1 MHPSR
6 EIKQLQKAKLKAQS
20 SNNLKEEASL
30 CNQLGEVLARSGD
43 YEAAIEEHRQ
53 ELTLSEVLHDVIGSA
68 VANRKIGECY
78 AELGNIEAALKYQQR
93 HLDLACSVRDAAE
106 EQRALATIG
115 RTFLFRYESDQ
126 SQESLRQAED
136 AFKKSLAIVDERLE
150 GTVAARELSEMRA
163 RLFLNLG
170 FVYDGLKA
178 PQRCSDFIR
187 RSIFI
192 AEYNHLVEDLYRA
205 NFNLGSIHFR
215 NGQHSRAV
223 RCLEQAKDC
232 ARKMKDKFAES
243 ECYSS
248 IGQVL
253 LSLGDFVAARRSLKK
268 AFTLGSQQAADRE
281 VVKRA
286 LKHAIRG
293 CQLEQAVAELG
304 DGHLQE
310 AAGLAEQLGDLYSKV
325 GCYSKAVEAYR
336 SQLSSVVALGKPARE
351 LAVIHVSLAA
361 TYTDLRLY
369 HKAVD
374 HYREELA
381 FREGNS
387 KEECESW
394 LNMAACMEDGGK
406 SAEEVDCCYA
416 SALRCAETA
425 GLPTLQRKVL
435 KAWLSAQRRSGS
447 SQCDVTEAHLQELRA
462 MPGGDAGESDMEE
475 ENQEE
480 NSEPLEDSDI
490 PLSDSDEDLEE
501 YDKMVPGRRKMGR
514 WNKRNEKG
522 ETCLHR
528 SCIEGNLKQVQYLVE
543 QGHPVNPRDYCG
555 WTPLHEACNH
565 GHLEIVTVLLNHGAN
580 INDPGGP
587 LCEGV
592 TPLHDALSCGH
603 FQVARLLVERGACV
617 TLRNSKGETPLDCL
631 RHWLR
636 MYSRELDQDTRQEC
650 AQTERLLKKAA
661 SRTGEGAETQAPLKR
676 TATNKQTS
684 ATWNRGGSSL
694 WGIVFFFVFFTVKYG
709 HLSHVF
715 TLTCPQLHLLL
726 PQDSTSSDDDDS
738 DGSISPL
745 RPVRPRRRFPES
757 TAPPVA
763 APSQDVGV
771 TAVRQAAPPP
781 DRGSEDYQ
789 RTIRSLGSAKTR
801 LLAQGLSEPEFTS
814 APVAS
819 GNSRSALVPED
830 EYLEDDW
837 LEDDLGETQPKKRRR
852 VGVEQDRRREMSSAS
867 SVRSENHHLNS
878 SDSSAGVP
886 SVPSV
891 GRSLHKG
898 SQKSRQVKMTQ
909 LSGMVLLGRR
919 EVGRPQSPV
928 QGEPPANAVQPQVS
942 VASVSTPLPAPIR
955 MRVRVQ
961 DNVFLI
967 PVPHSEADSCT
978 VSWLCEQAAQRYY
991 QACGLLPR
999 LSLQKEGALLSPHDL
1014 LLAVLQ
1020 TNEEVLAEVTSW
1032 DLPPLPERYRKAC
1045 QSLSVAENSLVSRL
1059 CEAQDGS
1066 PSLSVCGLSLPPA
1079 GLHPLL
1085 RALKLQTGLTE
1096 LRLSGNRL
1104 HDELMPELIAAVTT
1118 MPRLRIL
1125 DLSANCIT
1133 GEGLKKAAAVLE
1145 GSNQSAFPCLEE
1157 LDLSTNPLGD
1167 SVSQPLS
1174 CLLSSCPL
1182 LTTLS
1187 LQACGLSA
1195 RFLQQHRFLLA
1206 SALSATGHLRSIC
1219 LSHNALGSTGLELVL
1234 KSLPLHQL
1242 THLYLS
1248 SVRNGP
1254 SDLPGVD
1261 HLAVCLSQE
1270 DSSVMHLSFAGNG
1283 LTDSDVSCLARCL
1296 LLNRFLTS
1304 LDLSGN
1310 PCVTTA
1316 ALGSLVGALMETQR
1330 PLTFL
1335 NLQGCAMG
1343 GPWDRMDT
1351 DSLSRCIQDLRLC
1364 SKRLNKLDQQALLQ
1378 SWQGREPAVLTRS
1391 AKCFVRTS
1399 SGPREDLSHP
1409 PYTSPPL

>member
-1 MHPSR
+1 MNPCWR
-6 EIKQLQKAKLKAQS
+6 EMKQLQKAKLKAQS
-20 SNNLKEEASL
+20 SSNLKEEASL

-53 ELTLSEVLHDVIGSA
+53 ELALSEVLRDVIGSA

-78 AELGNIEAALKYQQR
+78 AELGNIEAALKQR
-93 HLDLACSVRDAAE
+93 HLDLARSVGDAAE

-126 SQESLRQAED
+126 SQESLRQAEN

-150 GTVAARELSEMRA
+150 GAVPARELSEMRA

-170 FVYDGLKA
+170 FVCDGLKE

-192 AEYNHLVEDLYRA
+192 AERNHLVEDLYRA

-223 RCLEQAKDC
+223 RCLEQAKEC

-268 AFTLGSQQAADRE
+268 AFILGSQQAADRE

-304 DGHLQE
+304 EGHLQE
-310 AAGLAEQLGDLYSKV
+310 AVGLAEQLGDLYCKV
-325 GCYSKAVEAYR
+325 GCYSKALEAYN
-336 SQLSSVVALGKPARE
+336 SQLSSAVTLGKPARE

-369 HKAVD
+369 HKAVE

-381 FREGNS
+381 LREGNS

-394 LNMAACMEDGGK
+394 LNVAACMEDGGK
-406 SAEEVDCCYA
+406 SAEEVDGCYT

-425 GLPTLQRKVL
+425 GLLALQRRVL
-435 KAWLSAQRRSGS
+435 KAWLSAQRRLGS
-447 SQCDVTEAHLQELRA
+447 TQCDVTEARLQELGA
-462 MPGGDAGESDMEE
+462 VQGGDGGESDVEE

-501 YDKMVPGRRKMGR
+501 YEKLVPGRRKTAR

-528 SCIEGNLKQVQYLVE
+528 ACIEGNVKQVQYLLE
-543 QGHPVNPRDYCG
+543 QGHPLNPRDYCG

-565 GHLEIVTVLLNHGAN
+565 GHHEIVALLLDRGAN

-603 FQVARLLVERGACV
+603 FQVARLLVERGASV
-617 TLRNSKGETPLDCL
+617 TLRNSKGEMPLDCL
-631 RHWLR
+631 RSWLR
-636 MYSRELDQDTRQEC
+636 MYNRELDQETQQES

-661 SRTGEGAETQAPLKR
+661 SCTGFAALPATKPFDSLQDSQLFDAENSEPLVSTGERLGTFD
-676 TATNKQTS
+676 TS
-684 ATWNRGGSSL
+684 
-694 WGIVFFFVFFTVKYG
+694 
-709 HLSHVF
+709 
-715 TLTCPQLHLLL
+715 L
-726 PQDSTSSDDDDS
+726 PSFLNASPHQDSSSSDQSDS
-738 DGSISPL
+738 DDPISPL
-745 RPVRPRRRFPES
+745 RPVRPRLRFPQPPS
-757 TAPPVA
+757 PPAPVPTQDPCATAFH
-763 APSQDVGV
+763 
-771 TAVRQAAPPP
+771 QAAPPP
-781 DRGSEDYQ
+781 VCGSEDYQ
-789 RTIRSLGSAKTR
+789 RTIRSLGSAKSR
-801 LLAQGLSEPEFTS
+801 LLTQDLSEPEFTS
-814 APVAS
+814 TPAVSA
-819 GNSRSALVPED
+819 NSRSALVPED

-837 LEDDLGETQPKKRRR
+837 LEDDLGEVQPKKRRR
-852 VGVEQDRRREMSSAS
+852 VSVEHDRRREKSSAS
-867 SVRSENHHLNS
+867 SVRSEVFLLL
-878 SDSSAGVP
+878 
-886 SVPSV
+886 PSV
-891 GRSLHKG
+891 GSSVPTGGRSLEKG

-919 EVGRPQSPV
+919 EVGCS
-928 QGEPPANAVQPQVS
+928 
-942 VASVSTPLPAPIR
+942 ASTAIPAPIR

-1045 QSLSVAENSLVSRL
+1045 QSLSVAENRLVSRL

-1066 PSLSVCGLSLPPA
+1066 PSVSVCGLSLPPA
-1079 GLHPLL
+1079 GLRSLL
-1085 RALKLQTGLTE
+1085 RALKLQPGLTE

-1104 HDELMPELIAAVTT
+1104 RDDLMPELISAVST
-1118 MPRLRIL
+1118 MPRLRLL
-1125 DLSANCIT
+1125 DVSANCIT
-1133 GEGLKKAAAVLE
+1133 GEGLKKAAAKLE
-1145 GSNQSAFPCLEE
+1145 DLGQSCLEE
-1157 LDLSTNPLGD
+1157 LDLSANPLGD
-1167 SVSQPLS
+1167 SLSQPLS
-1174 CLLSSCPL
+1174 SLLSCCPLLSS
-1182 LTTLS
+1182 LS
-1187 LQACGLSA
+1187 LQACGLSG
-1195 RFLQQHRFLLA
+1195 RFLQQHRLLLA
-1206 SALSATGHLRSIC
+1206 SALSGEGHLRSVC
-1219 LSHNALGSTGLELVL
+1219 LSHNPLGSTGLELVL
-1234 KSLPLHQL
+1234 KSLPLQCL

-1248 SVRNGP
+1248 
-1254 SDLPGVD
+1254 
-1261 HLAVCLSQE
+1261 AV
-1270 DSSVMHLSFAGNG
+1270 FAANG
-1283 LTDSDVSCLARCL
+1283 LTDSDISCLSRCVSGPRLHSVFSDVCVHVCLHAFVCVHTFLGFDPMLPHFYVTRCL
-1296 LLNRFLTS
+1296 VLSRSLTS

-1310 PCVTTA
+1310 PGVTTA
-1316 ALGSLVGALMETQR
+1316 GLGSLVAALQETRR
-1330 PLTFL
+1330 PLTLL
-1335 NLQGCAMG
+1335 NLQGCAVG
-1343 GPWDRMDT
+1343 GPWDGVDM
-1351 DSLSRCIQDLRLC
+1351 DSLSCSVRDLRLC
-1364 SKRLNKLDQQALLQ
+1364 SQRLNKLDQRTVLQ
-1378 SWQGREPAVLTRS
+1378 SWRGREATVLSRS
-1391 AKCFVRTS
+1391 AKCFVRVS
-1399 SGPREDLSHP
+1399 SLP
-1409 PYTSPPL
+1409 

>member
-1 MHPSR
+1 MVGEPEQHVFGVW
-6 EIKQLQKAKLKAQS
+6 
-20 SNNLKEEASL
+20 EET
-30 CNQLGEVLARSGD
+30 R
-43 YEAAIEEHRQ
+43 AAIEEHRQ
-53 ELTLSEVLHDVIGSA
+53 ELALSEVLRDVIGSA

-78 AELGNIEAALKYQQR
+78 AELGNIEAALKQR
-93 HLDLACSVRDAAE
+93 HLDLARSVGDAAE

-126 SQESLRQAED
+126 SQESLRQAEN

-150 GTVAARELSEMRA
+150 GAVPARELSEMRA

-170 FVYDGLKA
+170 FVCDGLKE

-192 AEYNHLVEDLYRA
+192 AERNHLVEDLYRA

-223 RCLEQAKDC
+223 RCLEQAKEC

-268 AFTLGSQQAADRE
+268 AFILGSQQAADRE

-304 DGHLQE
+304 EGHLQE
-310 AAGLAEQLGDLYSKV
+310 AVGLAEQLGDLYCKV
-325 GCYSKAVEAYR
+325 GCYSKALEAYN
-336 SQLSSVVALGKPARE
+336 SQLSSAVTLGKPARE

-369 HKAVD
+369 HKAVE

-381 FREGNS
+381 LREGNS

-394 LNMAACMEDGGK
+394 LNVAACMEDGGK
-406 SAEEVDCCYA
+406 SAEEVDGCYT

-425 GLPTLQRKVL
+425 GLLALQRRVL
-435 KAWLSAQRRSGS
+435 KAWLSAQRRLGS
-447 SQCDVTEAHLQELRA
+447 TQCDVTEARLQELGA
-462 MPGGDAGESDMEE
+462 VQGGDGGESDVEE

-501 YDKMVPGRRKMGR
+501 YEKLVPGRRKTAR

-528 SCIEGNLKQVQYLVE
+528 ACIEGNVKQVQYLLE
-543 QGHPVNPRDYCG
+543 QGHPLNPRDYCG

-565 GHLEIVTVLLNHGAN
+565 GHHEIVALLLDRGAN

-603 FQVARLLVERGACV
+603 FQVARLLVERGASV
-617 TLRNSKGETPLDCL
+617 TLRNSKGEMPLDCL
-631 RHWLR
+631 RSWLR
-636 MYSRELDQDTRQEC
+636 MYNRELDQETQQES

-661 SRTGEGAETQAPLKR
+661 SCTGKGWSHDCFAALPATKPFDSLQDSQLFDAENSEPLVSTGERCSLDRGLQQ
-676 TATNKQTS
+676 NKSTMMKSVLSSPSQRRPVG
-684 ATWNRGGSSL
+684 RGHRQRGTEEAVLFGDSS
-694 WGIVFFFVFFTVKYG
+694 
-709 HLSHVF
+709 
-715 TLTCPQLHLLL
+715 
-726 PQDSTSSDDDDS
+726 SSDQSDS
-738 DGSISPL
+738 DDPISPL
-745 RPVRPRRRFPES
+745 RPVRPRLRFPQPPS
-757 TAPPVA
+757 PPAPVPTQDPCATAFH
-763 APSQDVGV
+763 
-771 TAVRQAAPPP
+771 QAAPPP
-781 DRGSEDYQ
+781 VCGSEDYQ
-789 RTIRSLGSAKTR
+789 RTIRSLGSAKSR
-801 LLAQGLSEPEFTS
+801 LLTQDLSEPEFTS
-814 APVAS
+814 TPAVSA
-819 GNSRSALVPED
+819 NSRSALVPED

-837 LEDDLGETQPKKRRR
+837 LEDDLGEVQPKKRRR
-852 VGVEQDRRREMSSAS
+852 VSVEHDRRREKSSAS
-867 SVRSENHHLNS
+867 SVRIFLLL
-878 SDSSAGVP
+878 
-886 SVPSV
+886 PSV
-891 GRSLHKG
+891 GSSVPTGGRSLEKG

-919 EVGRPQSPV
+919 EVGCSQSPAEEEPPSSAV
-928 QGEPPANAVQPQVS
+928 QGPT
-942 VASVSTPLPAPIR
+942 ASASTAIPAPIR

-1045 QSLSVAENSLVSRL
+1045 QSLSVAENRLVSRL

-1066 PSLSVCGLSLPPA
+1066 PSVSVCGLSLPPA
-1079 GLHPLL
+1079 GLRSLL
-1085 RALKLQTGLTE
+1085 RALKLQPGLTE

-1104 HDELMPELIAAVTT
+1104 RDDLMPELISAVST
-1118 MPRLRIL
+1118 MPRLRLL
-1125 DLSANCIT
+1125 DVSANCIT
-1133 GEGLKKAAAVLE
+1133 GEGLKKAAAKLE
-1145 GSNQSAFPCLEE
+1145 DLGQSAFPCLEE
-1157 LDLSTNPLGD
+1157 LDLSANPLGD
-1167 SVSQPLS
+1167 SLSQPLS
-1174 CLLSSCPL
+1174 SLLSCCPLLSS
-1182 LTTLS
+1182 LS
-1187 LQACGLSA
+1187 LQACGLSG
-1195 RFLQQHRFLLA
+1195 RFLQQHRLLLA
-1206 SALSATGHLRSIC
+1206 SALSATGHLRSVC
-1219 LSHNALGSTGLELVL
+1219 LSHNPLGSTGLELVL
-1234 KSLPLHQL
+1234 KSLPLQCL

-1248 SVRNGP
+1248 AVLSR
-1254 SDLPGVD
+1254 PGD
-1261 HLAVCLSQE
+1261 PLGHLILLQE
-1270 DSSVMHLSFAGNG
+1270 DCSVTHLSFAANG
-1283 LTDSDVSCLARCL
+1283 LTDNVCVHVCLHAFVCVHTFLGFDPIRS
-1296 LLNRFLTS
+1296 LTS

-1310 PCVTTA
+1310 PGVTTA
-1316 ALGSLVGALMETQR
+1316 GLGSLVAALQETRR
-1330 PLTFL
+1330 PLTLL
-1335 NLQGCAMG
+1335 NLQGCAVG
-1343 GPWDRMDT
+1343 GPWDGVDM
-1351 DSLSRCIQDLRLC
+1351 DSLSCSVRDLRLC
-1364 SKRLNKLDQQALLQ
+1364 SQRLNKLDQRTVLQ
-1378 SWQGREPAVLTRS
+1378 SWRGREATVLSRS
-1391 AKCFVRTS
+1391 AKCFVRVS
-1399 SGPREDLSHP
+1399 SLP
-1409 PYTSPPL
+1409 